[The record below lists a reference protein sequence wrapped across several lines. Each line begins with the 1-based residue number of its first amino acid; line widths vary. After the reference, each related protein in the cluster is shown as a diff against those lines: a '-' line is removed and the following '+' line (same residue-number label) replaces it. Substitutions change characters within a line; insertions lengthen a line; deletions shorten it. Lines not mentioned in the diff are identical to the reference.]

1 MVDGGEIKDL
11 PMPEQLTRLTMAG
24 SAQYRIRLQ
33 GVIKRDWLEQM
44 SRMRASYRNV
54 GKVNAITVLTGAV
67 LDQAELI
74 SFLNRLYDLGLPLI
88 SIQWLG

>member
-1 MVDGGEIKDL
+1 
-11 PMPEQLTRLTMAG
+11 MPEQRTWLTMAG

-44 SRMRASYRNV
+44 SRMRVSYRNV

>member
-1 MVDGGEIKDL
+1 
-11 PMPEQLTRLTMAG
+11 MPEQRTRLTMAG

-44 SRMRASYRNV
+44 SRMRVSYRNV